1 MREAIAMSIRVRCA
15 CGKALAAP
23 ESAAGRRLKCPGGAR
38 TVLVPEP
45 DLLPE
50 EPRTPTS
57 RAARQPRT
65 CHACQADLLGDS
77 KLCIACGWDIDRK
90 ARLCPQCRCAYRVS
104 SSTGYTYSAGVVAL
118 SVGVKAAFF
127 GFAGGILGDVA
138 WGLAVGAG
146 LGVLNCLSGLTT
158 TGYACPMC
166 HASPEGLR
174 LSKEEARAPA
184 RQRAQFGVGLAA
196 CVVGLVLMVGW
207 YRSLTRKEPGAPGAV
222 TQAVNSIGEASA
234 RADSMICADNMK
246 SLCVAIVLYLDAH
259 ERRYPDALE
268 DLDLS
273 HQQSFEG
280 VTPHCPL
287 TTDGSSPYV
296 YFPAD
301 DAEFWGDGKELLL
314 CDSKPHA
321 DGRRCFARVS
331 CAIEILDDAAVLEQA
346 RMRGRR
352 VLPLIEERLAEAKR
366 LLAEATDRADLDRR
380 IRALE
385 ATRRGVAGLMK

>member
-1 MREAIAMSIRVRCA
+1 MREPVAMSIRVRCA
-15 CGKALAAP
+15 CGKALVAP
-23 ESAAGRRLKCPGGAR
+23 ESAAGKRLKCPGCAQP
-38 TVLVPEP
+38 VLVPEA
-45 DLLPE
+45 DLLSE
-50 EPRTPTS
+50 EPPTPT
-57 RAARQPRT
+57 RGAARQPRT
-65 CHACQADLLGDS
+65 CHACHAELLGNS
-77 KLCIACGWDIDRK
+77 TLCIACGWDTDRK

-138 WGLAVGAG
+138 WALAVCAV

-166 HASPEGLR
+166 HRFPKGLR
-174 LSKEEARAPA
+174 LSKEEAKAPA
-184 RQRAQFGVGLAA
+184 RQRTQFGVGLAA
-196 CVVGLVLMVGW
+196 CVVVLVLMVGW
-207 YRSLTRKEPGAPGAV
+207 YRSLARKEPGAAGAI

-234 RADSMICADNMK
+234 RADSMTCADNMK

-268 DLDLS
+268 DLDLR
-273 HQQSFEG
+273 HQRSFEG

-287 TTDGSSPYV
+287 TTDGASPYV

-331 CAIEILDDAAVLEQA
+331 GAIEILDNAAVLEQA

-352 VLPLIEERLAEAKR
+352 TLPLIEERLAETKR
-366 LLAEATDRADLDRR
+366 LLAEATDRAELDRR

-385 ATRRGVAGLMK
+385 ATRQGVASLME